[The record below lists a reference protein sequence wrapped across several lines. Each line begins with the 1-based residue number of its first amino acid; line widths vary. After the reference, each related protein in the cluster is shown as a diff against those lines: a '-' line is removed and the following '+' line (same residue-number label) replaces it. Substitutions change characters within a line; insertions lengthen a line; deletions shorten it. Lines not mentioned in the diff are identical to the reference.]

1 MQSLTIMLKLGQIIV
16 FVGLVVAVFAQV
28 VGEDVFLR
36 VLLGDGGQ
44 FAMVLRFHLFDA
56 REFLILTF

>member
-1 MQSLTIMLKLGQIIV
+1 MLKLRQIIV